1 MRPGNIA
8 VSAALA
14 DHATMQSGT
23 YHKGKEMT
31 KFVTRP
37 VVIEAVQ
44 WDGLAD
50 TANSFIGER
59 YGTDWEYVSRSSDL
73 VISTEE
79 GKMIVKEGDWIIEGV
94 AGGFFTCNPNI
105 FEQTYELAKS

>member
-1 MRPGNIA
+1 M
-8 VSAALA
+8 SAALT
-14 DHATMQSGT
+14 DHAAVQSGT

-50 TANSFIGER
+50 TANSCIGER
-59 YGTDWEYVSRSSDL
+59 YGTDWEYVSRISDL
-73 VISTEE
+73 VISSEE
-79 GKMIVKEGDWIIEGV
+79 GKMIVKEGDWIIEGRV
-94 AGGFFTCNPNI
+94 RWVLHLRPK
-105 FEQTYELAKS
+105 YL